1 MIITRECSNR
11 DLVVVDILKSYI
23 LYYSSKVPT
32 YILVG
37 RYTNSKRLIF
47 NIYIVF

>member
-37 RYTNSKRLIF
+37 RYLYEFQTA
-47 NIYIVF
+47 NICIVF

>member
-1 MIITRECSNR
+1 MIITRKCSNR

-23 LYYSSKVPT
+23 LYYGSYVPI

-37 RYTNSKRLIF
+37 SLYEFQTA
-47 NIYIVF
+47 NICIVF